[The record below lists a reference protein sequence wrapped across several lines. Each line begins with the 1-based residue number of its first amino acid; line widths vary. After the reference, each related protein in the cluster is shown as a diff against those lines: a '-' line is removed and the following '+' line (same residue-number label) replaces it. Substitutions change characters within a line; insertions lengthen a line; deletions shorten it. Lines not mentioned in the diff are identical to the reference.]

1 MKIQSYKQKN
11 GCNTSSTIP
20 DKQLLWQLEKQVG
33 GGVVI
38 IITAAAAAITVIIN
52 DVDDDDD
59 DISWTHVDADFKK
72 IIKYLVSRFYNTI
85 QVL

>member
-59 DISWTHVDADFKK
+59 ISWTHVDADFKT
-72 IIKYLVSRFYNTI
+72 IIKYLRF